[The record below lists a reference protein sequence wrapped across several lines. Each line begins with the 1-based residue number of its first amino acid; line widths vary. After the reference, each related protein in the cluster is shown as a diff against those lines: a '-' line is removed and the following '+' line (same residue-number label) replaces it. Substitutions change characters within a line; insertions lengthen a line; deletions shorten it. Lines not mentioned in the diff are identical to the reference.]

1 MGENPKNRLTIIENN
16 AAADCDTAVAL
27 GVFDGV
33 HLGHRAVIGAARE
46 FAVMNID
53 VQNSDGKNTL
63 APAVCTFKTATI
75 NTKGAD
81 FLPVFGEEKKL
92 ALLAGEG
99 VRFVYNPDFA
109 LVRDMSAEEF
119 VRDILK
125 KKLRARAAV
134 CGRDFRLGKNAACG
148 VTELEEIC
156 KGFGITLIAAE
167 DVTADGEKISSAR
180 LRRLILQGEITAANR
195 LLGANY
201 SVDGEIVTGNKFGRQ
216 LDFPTANQVI
226 EPGTVCPKFGV
237 YVSRAEICGRDVKGI
252 TNIGVKPTVGYE
264 GVPLAE
270 THFLGFSGDLYGR
283 KLSVELISFLRPE
296 QRFSSA
302 DELKERICRD
312 IEAAEKFW
320 DI

>member
-1 MGENPKNRLTIIENN
+1 MGEDPKNKLTVIENN
-16 AAADCDTAVAL
+16 ASVDCDTAVAL

-46 FAVMNID
+46 YAVKSSACENVI
-53 VQNSDGKNTL
+53 

-81 FLPVFGEEKKL
+81 FLPIFGEEKKL
-92 ALLAGEG
+92 GLLVGEG
-99 VRFVYNPDFA
+99 VKFVYNPDFA

-167 DVTADGEKISSAR
+167 DVRLEGEKISSAR
-180 LRRLILQGEITAANR
+180 LRRLILQGDITAANR
-195 LLGANY
+195 LLGVNY

-216 LDFPTANQVI
+216 LNFPTANQVI

-237 YVSRAEICGRDVKGI
+237 YVSRAMIDGREIKGI

-264 GVPLAE
+264 GTPLAE

-283 KLSVELISFLRPE
+283 KLSVELLSFLRPE
-296 QRFSSA
+296 QRFTGA
-302 DELKERICRD
+302 DELKNRICRD
-312 IEAAEKFW
+312 IEEAEKFRE
-320 DI
+320 I